1 MIQRNYTEADILAFR
16 NKLSLAASQ
25 LVCRRPR
32 SFDELNIPAAKDEC
46 TKRIL
51 NAMLSVEPT
60 PISFNEFKF
69 VSLNAVIKVL
79 IDIVNSKACCETPYT
94 MASNKPSRQSMVSHI
109 LQSIR

>member
-16 NKLSLAASQ
+16 NKLSLVASQ

-32 SFDELNIPAAKDEC
+32 SFDELTILAATDKC
-46 TKRIL
+46 TKSIL
-51 NAMLSVEPT
+51 NAIISVEPT

-69 VSLNAVIKVL
+69 RSLNEVIKVL
-79 IDIVNSKACCETPYT
+79 TEIVNSKACCETPYT
-94 MASNKPSRQSMVSHI
+94 MASKPSRQSMASHI

>member
-1 MIQRNYTEADILAFR
+1 MIQRNYTEANILAFR

-32 SFDELNIPAAKDEC
+32 SFDELTILAATDKC
-46 TKRIL
+46 IKSIL
-51 NAMLSVEPT
+51 NAITSVEPT

-69 VSLNAVIKVL
+69 RSLNEVIKVL
-79 IDIVNSKACCETPYT
+79 TDIVNSKVCCETPYT
-94 MASNKPSRQSMVSHI
+94 MASKPSRQSMASHI

>member
-32 SFDELNIPAAKDEC
+32 SFDELTILAATDKC

-51 NAMLSVEPT
+51 NAITSVEPT
-60 PISFNEFKF
+60 
-69 VSLNAVIKVL
+69 
-79 IDIVNSKACCETPYT
+79 
-94 MASNKPSRQSMVSHI
+94 Q
-109 LQSIR
+109 